1 MTEIKREREREHSGW
16 SLGSIGC
23 QIYGF
28 TGMLFGLGNIG
39 TLTLISIDR
48 YLLTCKHSRCNYAAE
63 RTGIACLVSIRNSR
77 MQYMSYVMSVFITSF
92 LLPSLIITYCYANT
106 WKFLKTLGDGRLQ
119 ENIEW
124 THEKQIAK
132 LFLRDIF
139 DSKIAVNLFQMCL
152 IVIVLFLVAW
162 TPYAVV
168 CLWSAFG
175 DLDDVPLPL
184 LAIPSICAKTSACY
198 NPVVYSLVN
207 ERFQLAFRKMVGL
220 RTSRRNLLL
229 MRLHNIGN
237 E

>member
-1 MTEIKREREREHSGW
+1 CIAVLGNGLVLLLIWRFKTLRTKTSFLIVNLALADIGISLLSFPLSISNNFMNSSGW

-77 MQYMSYVMSVFITSF
+77 MQYMSY
-92 LLPSLIITYCYANT
+92 
-106 WKFLKTLGDGRLQ
+106 
-119 ENIEW
+119 
-124 THEKQIAK
+124 
-132 LFLRDIF
+132 
-139 DSKIAVNLFQMCL
+139 MCL